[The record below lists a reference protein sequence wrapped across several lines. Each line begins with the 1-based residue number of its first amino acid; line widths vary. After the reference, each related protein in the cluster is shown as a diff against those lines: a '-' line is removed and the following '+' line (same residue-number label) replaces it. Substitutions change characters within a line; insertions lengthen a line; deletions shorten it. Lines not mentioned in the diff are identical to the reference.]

1 MRTAL
6 LLLLVAAAASAAAWG
21 RWHSLLGAYPFLPPS
36 VPGPTPAERAGGRR
50 TGAALERPLP
60 AGARLGPTLGV
71 SLERF
76 SAWGILISIDWGSLE
91 EANFAWASSVAPED
105 VAGKT
110 AGQALARLLE
120 LASKGAAR
128 RRDDLDFA
136 ADGDEV
142 LISTRRE
149 LDPETATRVYDVRDV
164 LRDPWEA
171 WFGASPE
178 PPAAR
183 QKRVARLTAK
193 VRAAAPG
200 SWRDDGGSVGSV
212 QELAGQLVVTQT
224 PRNQRLVQYVL
235 ARERWHG
242 RWLQFG
248 LRAAPLV
255 GGCVS
260 AAWLILLAAGWR
272 GRRER
277 RRLAAARCVKCG
289 YDLRATPQCCPEC
302 GTAVPGASGGLRQPA
317 GA

>member
-1 MRTAL
+1 MRAAL
-6 LLLLVAAAASAAAWG
+6 VLLVVAVAASAVAWG

-36 VPGPTPAERAGGRR
+36 VPGPTPAERAGGQR

-60 AGARLGPTLGV
+60 AGARLGPTLGE
-71 SLERF
+71 SLGRF
-76 SAWGILISIDWGSLE
+76 SVWGVVISIDWGTLE
-91 EANFAWASSVAPED
+91 EANFAWATSVAPED
-105 VAGKT
+105 VGGKT

-120 LASKGAAR
+120 SASKGAPR

-136 ADGDEV
+136 AHGDEV

-149 LDPETATRVYDVRDV
+149 LDPETATKVYGVRDL

-171 WFGASPE
+171 WFAASPE

-193 VRAAAPG
+193 VRAAAPE

-212 QELAGQLVVTQT
+212 QELAGQLIVTQT

-235 ARERWHG
+235 ARERWRG

-248 LRAAPLV
+248 LRAGPLV
-255 GGCVS
+255 GGSVA

-277 RRLAAARCVKCG
+277 RRLATARCVKCG
-289 YDLRATPQCCPEC
+289 YDLRATPDRCPEC
-302 GTAVPGASGGLRQPA
+302 GTPVAPPAEVPAAAPA
-317 GA
+317 